1 MEPSNG
7 TAPKTLDCPSAQ
19 PDMAGARIFGLIGG
33 TVEQP
38 RIQYLKKSA
47 VVGKDR
53 ESKLG
58 DIDPTKVFR
67 FAATCEQSRCIH
79 FSGETCALAHRVAKQ
94 LTPVVDVAPSCQIRN
109 TCRWHA
115 EQGVQAC
122 LRCPQVITMI
132 PRRNDALSKV
142 AVA

>member
-1 MEPSNG
+1 MKHSGETSNK
-7 TAPKTLDCPSAQ
+7 AFQCPSAQ
-19 PDMAGARIFGLIGG
+19 PDMEGARIFGLIGG

-47 VVGKDR
+47 VVGKDS

-67 FAATCEQSRCIH
+67 YAATCERSRCQH
-79 FSGETCALAHRVAKQ
+79 FSGETCALANRVANQ

-109 TCRWHA
+109 TFRWHA

-122 LRCPQVITMI
+122 LRCPQVVTMI
-132 PRRNDALSKV
+132 PRRDDALNKISV
-142 AVA
+142 T

>member
-1 MEPSNG
+1 MEQSDG
-7 TAPKTLDCPSAQ
+7 TTKRVLQCPSAQ
-19 PDMAGARIFGLIGG
+19 PDMEGARIFGLIGG

-47 VVGKDR
+47 VVGKDSM
-53 ESKLG
+53 SKVG

-67 FAATCEQSRCIH
+67 YAANCEESRCQH
-79 FSGETCALAHRVAKQ
+79 FSEGTCSLARRVANQ

-115 EQGVQAC
+115 EQGVHAC

-132 PRRNDALSKV
+132 PRRDDALNKISV
-142 AVA
+142 T